1 MVSSN
6 LIGRTPGIGLRAYGA
21 ERSRPVNAK
30 QASGFHEAGASGAWR
45 MLGYNTRNQRG
56 IMKVMATALL
66 ALTGLLI
73 ATAQAADEPT
83 GTLTLACEGTVTIS
97 TSEKSEPIS
106 MGIIVN
112 FATKAVTGFA
122 YPGVDTP
129 VKITKFDDVH
139 IAFYGSNTSR
149 LNIISGVI
157 DRVTGA
163 VEATAE
169 GPTFQKEFGVS
180 RRTTR

>member
-1 MVSSN
+1 
-6 LIGRTPGIGLRAYGA
+6 
-21 ERSRPVNAK
+21 
-30 QASGFHEAGASGAWR
+30 
-45 MLGYNTRNQRG
+45 
-56 IMKVMATALL
+56 MKAMATILL
-66 ALTGLLI
+66 ALTGLLM
-73 ATAQAADEPT
+73 ASAQAADEPT
-83 GTLTLACEGTVTIS
+83 GTLTLACEGAVTIS
-97 TSEKSEPIS
+97 TSEKPEPIS

-112 FATKAVTGFA
+112 FATKTVTGFA

-139 IAFYGSNTSR
+139 IAFYGSNTGR

-180 RRTTR
+180 MTDYSLKCRPAQRMF

>member
-1 MVSSN
+1 MAPARV
-6 LIGRTPGIGLRAYGA
+6 G
-21 ERSRPVNAK
+21 
-30 QASGFHEAGASGAWR
+30 
-45 MLGYNTRNQRG
+45 LGYDAGKEQG
-56 IMKVMATALL
+56 IMKATTTTLL

-83 GTLTLACEGTVTIS
+83 GTLTLACEGAVTIS
-97 TSEKSEPIS
+97 TSEKAEPIS

-139 IAFYGSNTSR
+139 IAFY
-149 LNIISGVI
+149 
-157 DRVTGA
+157 
-163 VEATAE
+163 
-169 GPTFQKEFGVS
+169 
-180 RRTTR
+180 

>member
-1 MVSSN
+1 
-6 LIGRTPGIGLRAYGA
+6 
-21 ERSRPVNAK
+21 
-30 QASGFHEAGASGAWR
+30 
-45 MLGYNTRNQRG
+45 MLGFSTRNQRG

-83 GTLTLACEGTVTIS
+83 GTLTLACEGAVTIS

-112 FATKAVTGFA
+112 FATKTVTGFA

-163 VEATAE
+163 VEATVE
-169 GPTFQKEFGVS
+169 GPTFQKEFDIS
-180 RRTTR
+180 MTDYSLKCRPAQRMF

>member
-1 MVSSN
+1 
-6 LIGRTPGIGLRAYGA
+6 
-21 ERSRPVNAK
+21 
-30 QASGFHEAGASGAWR
+30 
-45 MLGYNTRNQRG
+45 
-56 IMKVMATALL
+56 MKVMATALL

-83 GTLTLACEGTVTIS
+83 GTLTLACEGAVTIS

-112 FATKAVTGFA
+112 FATKTVTGFA

-163 VEATAE
+163 VEASAE

-180 RRTTR
+180 MSDYSLKCKPAQRMF